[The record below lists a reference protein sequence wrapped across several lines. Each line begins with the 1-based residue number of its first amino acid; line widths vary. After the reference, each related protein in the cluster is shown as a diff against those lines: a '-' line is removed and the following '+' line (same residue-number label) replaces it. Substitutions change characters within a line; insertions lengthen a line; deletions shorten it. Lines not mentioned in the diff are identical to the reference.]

1 MELRQLELHQIEQRV
16 VNISIYDLKPHPRNS
31 EFFDDLS
38 GEEYEHLRDSIS
50 DIGIQAPIIVA
61 ADMTIISGHQ
71 RFRAATDLGLQV
83 IPVIIREDLKSD
95 EDILQQLIAGNFGR
109 TKNNEAKRRKALA
122 EYVRLRGYKHGEAG
136 LNSANSPR
144 RLGGALADKLTLD
157 QIAKELG
164 ISKKSLERSLS
175 IERNLTESMKELLDS
190 GVIGKNLAADCIST
204 MTLEEQ
210 EELISQLDA
219 TKKYAKSQIQPYID
233 KIRNLE
239 SARDN
244 AVSQLSNSRRDND
257 DLKARISGMM
267 EEIETLKSPQYE
279 SPGNYGTIT
288 SNSRELA
295 TLMYKIQDMLD
306 KDLSP
311 LKFSKLLDNL
321 SPDDVDMKNLKALV
335 SKVTMWCEDMYRHI
349 NSGSVEIID
358 DPGTKRNLQI
368 FNPNMEEIVYDN

>member
-1 MELRQLELHQIEQRV
+1 MELRQLEQHQIEQRV
-16 VNISIYDLKPHPRNS
+16 VNISIHDLKPHPRNS

-122 EYVRLRGYKHGEAG
+122 EYVRLRGYKNGEAG
-136 LNSANSPR
+136 RNKMNTPDGHR
-144 RLGGALADKLTLD
+144 DRLDNKLTLA
-157 QIAKELG
+157 QIADELG
-164 ISKKSLERSLS
+164 ISEKNLRRSLS

-190 GVIGKNLAADCIST
+190 GTIGKTLAADCIST
-204 MTLEEQ
+204 MTPEEQ
-210 EELISQLDA
+210 EELISQLDV

-233 KIRNLE
+233 KIKNLE

-244 AVSQLSNSRRDND
+244 AVSRLSSAEHKNGELQDRLADM
-257 DLKARISGMM
+257 AQ
-267 EEIETLKSPQYE
+267 EIETLKSPQYE

-311 LKFSKLLDNL
+311 LRFSKLLDNL

-335 SKVTMWCEDMYRHI
+335 SKVTMWCEDMHRYI
-349 NSGSVEIID
+349 NSESVEIID

-368 FNPNMEEIVYDN
+368 FNPNMEEIVYGN

>member
-1 MELRQLELHQIEQRV
+1 MELRQLEQRV
-16 VNISIYDLKPHPRNS
+16 VNISIHDLKPHPRNS

-109 TKNNEAKRRKALA
+109 TKNNESKRRKALA
-122 EYVRLRGYKHGEAG
+122 EYVRLRGYKLGE
-136 LNSANSPR
+136 NQWVRQN
-144 RLGGALADKLTLD
+144 GAPSQKMSLA
-157 QIAKELG
+157 QIAQELG
-164 ISKKSLERSLS
+164 ISKKNLERSLS

-190 GVIGKNLAADCIST
+190 GTIGKTLAADCIAT
-204 MTLEEQ
+204 MTPEEQ
-210 EELISQLDA
+210 EELISQLDV
-219 TKKYAKSQIQPYID
+219 TKKYAKSQLQPYID
-233 KIRNLE
+233 KIKNLE

-244 AVSQLSNSRRDND
+244 AVSRLSSAEHKNGELQDRLADM
-257 DLKARISGMM
+257 AQ
-267 EEIETLKSPQYE
+267 EIETLKSPQYE

-311 LKFSKLLDNL
+311 LRFSKLLDNL
-321 SPDDVDMKNLKALV
+321 SPGDVDMKNLKALV
-335 SKVTMWCEDMYRHI
+335 SKVTMWCEDMHRYI
-349 NSGSVEIID
+349 NSESVEIID
-358 DPGTKRNLQI
+358 DPETKRNLQI

>member
-1 MELRQLELHQIEQRV
+1 MELRQIEQRV
-16 VNISIYDLKPHPRNS
+16 VNISIHDLKPHPRNS

-71 RFRAATDLGLQV
+71 RFRAATDLGLQI

-122 EYVRLRGYKHGEAG
+122 EYVRLRGYKNGEAG
-136 LNSANSPR
+136 RNKINSPEGHR
-144 RLGGALADKLTLD
+144 DLLDEKLTLS
-157 QIAKELG
+157 QIAQELG
-164 ISKKSLERSLS
+164 ISEKSLKRSLS
-175 IERNLTESMKELLDS
+175 IERNLTDSMKELLDS
-190 GVIGKNLAADCIST
+190 GTIGKALAADCIST
-204 MTLEEQ
+204 MTPEEQ
-210 EELISQLDA
+210 EELISQLDV

-233 KIRNLE
+233 KIKNLE

-244 AVSQLSNSRRDND
+244 AVSQLSNFRRDND

-267 EEIETLKSPQYE
+267 QEIETLKAPQYE
-279 SPGNYGTIT
+279 SPSNYGTIT

-311 LKFSKLLDNL
+311 LRFSKLLDNL
-321 SPDDVDMKNLKALV
+321 SPGDVDMKNLKALV
-335 SKVTMWCEDMYRHI
+335 SKVTTWCEDMYRYI
-349 NSGSVEIID
+349 NSESVEIFD
-358 DPGTKRNLQI
+358 DPGTRKNLQI
-368 FNPNMEEIVYDN
+368 FDPNMEEIIYDN